1 LVRPRASGLRPV
13 SERERERFAR
23 LADVHLEEWS
33 GDGHF
38 VHLVDPGRFATTLRR
53 FIEHCGAAGWARAR
67 RRVEKDKPRT

>member
-1 LVRPRASGLRPV
+1 
-13 SERERERFAR
+13 
-23 LADVHLEEWS
+23 VHLEEWS